1 MLDYRILT
9 FLKLCETMNYRITA
23 EELNMTQ
30 PAVTQ
35 HIHYLEEEYKCKLF
49 IYNRKKLEKTNQAIL
64 LEEYASSAYY
74 NEIYLKRKIKS
85 ENKIKINIGATK
97 TIGEFVIGEKIKKL
111 VKNEKYDISL
121 TIDNT
126 EKLIKLMELNKLDF
140 ILVEGI
146 FNKDKYG
153 YRLYKKDDFIGICSK
168 NHKFNEKS
176 IKFEELFEED
186 IIIREEGSG
195 TRGIFEQFLSENSF
209 SLEFFKKKIT
219 INNFNLIKELVSAN
233 CGISFVYNSVV
244 NKNDDIGKFY
254 FKNKIEREFNY
265 LYTTN
270 LNLIQINYLNSSDY
284 TQILDCVNT
293 LYALLDQYRNN
304 LDIYPRYVTDRF
316 ILCTEN
322 IYSVADSIYNMGEQS
337 LKYYQEGN
345 SEGVLIARVKASAK
359 ALIKFSNQLSG
370 SVCRDLQIFLENLM
384 YTDEEEY
391 NDSYESL
398 YNMNSEVVK
407 TKYCTVRDI
416 VASLCEI
423 SQLSLPLMFNDEVLI
438 RVGINYLENVKILYP
453 EISKYIM
460 IMGKTH
466 DGSIIE
472 KYMPVNETEVKVDY
486 LENELQ
492 VFTLEYD
499 GQVCKMIL
507 PPANDVARHVG
518 IAELYKDRGMDY
530 GNFKQV

>member
-35 HIHYLEEEYKCKLF
+35 HIHYLEEEYECKLF

-64 LEEYASSAYY
+64 LEEYARSAYY

-153 YRLYKKDDFIGICSK
+153 YRLYKKDEFIGICSK
-168 NHKFNEKS
+168 NHKFNGKS

-219 INNFNLIKELVSAN
+219 INNFNLIKELVSTN

-244 NKNDDIGKFY
+244 NKNDEIGKFY

-265 LYTTN
+265 LY
-270 LNLIQINYLNSSDY
+270 LK
-284 TQILDCVNT
+284 NT
-293 LYALLDQYRNN
+293 
-304 LDIYPRYVTDRF
+304 
-316 ILCTEN
+316 
-322 IYSVADSIYNMGEQS
+322 
-337 LKYYQEGN
+337 
-345 SEGVLIARVKASAK
+345 SAK
-359 ALIKFSNQLSG
+359 ELIDFFDKL
-370 SVCRDLQIFLENLM
+370 
-384 YTDEEEY
+384 
-391 NDSYESL
+391 
-398 YNMNSEVVK
+398 
-407 TKYCTVRDI
+407 
-416 VASLCEI
+416 
-423 SQLSLPLMFNDEVLI
+423 
-438 RVGINYLENVKILYP
+438 
-453 EISKYIM
+453 
-460 IMGKTH
+460 
-466 DGSIIE
+466 
-472 KYMPVNETEVKVDY
+472 
-486 LENELQ
+486 
-492 VFTLEYD
+492 
-499 GQVCKMIL
+499 
-507 PPANDVARHVG
+507 
-518 IAELYKDRGMDY
+518 
-530 GNFKQV
+530 

>member
-64 LEEYASSAYY
+64 LEEYTRSAYY

-153 YRLYKKDDFIGICSK
+153 YRLYKKDEFIGICSK
-168 NHKFNEKS
+168 NHKFNGKS

-265 LYTTN
+265 LY
-270 LNLIQINYLNSSDY
+270 LK
-284 TQILDCVNT
+284 NT
-293 LYALLDQYRNN
+293 A
-304 LDIYPRYVTDRF
+304 
-316 ILCTEN
+316 
-322 IYSVADSIYNMGEQS
+322 
-337 LKYYQEGN
+337 
-345 SEGVLIARVKASAK
+345 AK
-359 ALIKFSNQLSG
+359 EL
-370 SVCRDLQIFLENLM
+370 
-384 YTDEEEY
+384 
-391 NDSYESL
+391 
-398 YNMNSEVVK
+398 
-407 TKYCTVRDI
+407 
-416 VASLCEI
+416 
-423 SQLSLPLMFNDEVLI
+423 
-438 RVGINYLENVKILYP
+438 
-453 EISKYIM
+453 
-460 IMGKTH
+460 
-466 DGSIIE
+466 
-472 KYMPVNETEVKVDY
+472 VDFFDK
-486 LENELQ
+486 L
-492 VFTLEYD
+492 
-499 GQVCKMIL
+499 
-507 PPANDVARHVG
+507 
-518 IAELYKDRGMDY
+518 
-530 GNFKQV
+530 

>member
-35 HIHYLEEEYKCKLF
+35 HIHYLEEEYECKLF

-64 LEEYASSAYY
+64 LEEYARPAYY

-153 YRLYKKDDFIGICSK
+153 YRLYKKDEFIGICSK
-168 NHKFNEKS
+168 NHKFNGKS

-244 NKNDDIGKFY
+244 NKNDSIGKFY

-265 LYTTN
+265 LY
-270 LNLIQINYLNSSDY
+270 LK
-284 TQILDCVNT
+284 NT
-293 LYALLDQYRNN
+293 
-304 LDIYPRYVTDRF
+304 
-316 ILCTEN
+316 
-322 IYSVADSIYNMGEQS
+322 
-337 LKYYQEGN
+337 
-345 SEGVLIARVKASAK
+345 SAK
-359 ALIKFSNQLSG
+359 EL
-370 SVCRDLQIFLENLM
+370 
-384 YTDEEEY
+384 
-391 NDSYESL
+391 
-398 YNMNSEVVK
+398 
-407 TKYCTVRDI
+407 
-416 VASLCEI
+416 
-423 SQLSLPLMFNDEVLI
+423 
-438 RVGINYLENVKILYP
+438 
-453 EISKYIM
+453 
-460 IMGKTH
+460 
-466 DGSIIE
+466 
-472 KYMPVNETEVKVDY
+472 VDFFDK
-486 LENELQ
+486 L
-492 VFTLEYD
+492 
-499 GQVCKMIL
+499 
-507 PPANDVARHVG
+507 
-518 IAELYKDRGMDY
+518 
-530 GNFKQV
+530 

>member
-64 LEEYASSAYY
+64 LEEYARSAYY

-140 ILVEGI
+140 ILIEGI

-153 YRLYKKDDFIGICSK
+153 YRLYKKDEFIGICSK
-168 NHKFNEKS
+168 NHKFNGKS
-176 IKFEELFEED
+176 IKFEELFKED

-265 LYTTN
+265 LY
-270 LNLIQINYLNSSDY
+270 LK
-284 TQILDCVNT
+284 NT
-293 LYALLDQYRNN
+293 A
-304 LDIYPRYVTDRF
+304 
-316 ILCTEN
+316 
-322 IYSVADSIYNMGEQS
+322 
-337 LKYYQEGN
+337 
-345 SEGVLIARVKASAK
+345 AK
-359 ALIKFSNQLSG
+359 EL
-370 SVCRDLQIFLENLM
+370 
-384 YTDEEEY
+384 
-391 NDSYESL
+391 
-398 YNMNSEVVK
+398 
-407 TKYCTVRDI
+407 
-416 VASLCEI
+416 
-423 SQLSLPLMFNDEVLI
+423 
-438 RVGINYLENVKILYP
+438 
-453 EISKYIM
+453 
-460 IMGKTH
+460 
-466 DGSIIE
+466 
-472 KYMPVNETEVKVDY
+472 VDFFDK
-486 LENELQ
+486 L
-492 VFTLEYD
+492 
-499 GQVCKMIL
+499 
-507 PPANDVARHVG
+507 
-518 IAELYKDRGMDY
+518 
-530 GNFKQV
+530 

>member
-35 HIHYLEEEYKCKLF
+35 HIHYLEEEYECKLF

-64 LEEYASSAYY
+64 LEEYARSAYY
-74 NEIYLKRKIKS
+74 NEIYLKRKIES

-126 EKLIKLMELNKLDF
+126 ENLIKLMELNKLDF

-153 YRLYKKDDFIGICSK
+153 YKLYKKDDFIGICSK
-168 NHKFNEKS
+168 NHKFNGKS
-176 IKFEELFEED
+176 IKFEELFKED

-219 INNFNLIKELVSAN
+219 INNFNLIKELVSTN

-265 LYTTN
+265 LY
-270 LNLIQINYLNSSDY
+270 LK
-284 TQILDCVNT
+284 NT
-293 LYALLDQYRNN
+293 
-304 LDIYPRYVTDRF
+304 
-316 ILCTEN
+316 
-322 IYSVADSIYNMGEQS
+322 
-337 LKYYQEGN
+337 
-345 SEGVLIARVKASAK
+345 SAK
-359 ALIKFSNQLSG
+359 EL
-370 SVCRDLQIFLENLM
+370 
-384 YTDEEEY
+384 
-391 NDSYESL
+391 
-398 YNMNSEVVK
+398 
-407 TKYCTVRDI
+407 
-416 VASLCEI
+416 
-423 SQLSLPLMFNDEVLI
+423 
-438 RVGINYLENVKILYP
+438 
-453 EISKYIM
+453 
-460 IMGKTH
+460 
-466 DGSIIE
+466 
-472 KYMPVNETEVKVDY
+472 VDFFDK
-486 LENELQ
+486 L
-492 VFTLEYD
+492 
-499 GQVCKMIL
+499 
-507 PPANDVARHVG
+507 
-518 IAELYKDRGMDY
+518 
-530 GNFKQV
+530 

>member
-64 LEEYASSAYY
+64 LEEYARSAYY

-153 YRLYKKDDFIGICSK
+153 YRLYKKDEFIGICSK
-168 NHKFNEKS
+168 NHKFNGKS
-176 IKFEELFEED
+176 IKFEELFKED

-265 LYTTN
+265 LYLKNTT
-270 LNLIQINYLNSSDY
+270 
-284 TQILDCVNT
+284 
-293 LYALLDQYRNN
+293 
-304 LDIYPRYVTDRF
+304 
-316 ILCTEN
+316 
-322 IYSVADSIYNMGEQS
+322 
-337 LKYYQEGN
+337 
-345 SEGVLIARVKASAK
+345 AK
-359 ALIKFSNQLSG
+359 EL
-370 SVCRDLQIFLENLM
+370 
-384 YTDEEEY
+384 
-391 NDSYESL
+391 
-398 YNMNSEVVK
+398 
-407 TKYCTVRDI
+407 
-416 VASLCEI
+416 
-423 SQLSLPLMFNDEVLI
+423 
-438 RVGINYLENVKILYP
+438 
-453 EISKYIM
+453 
-460 IMGKTH
+460 
-466 DGSIIE
+466 
-472 KYMPVNETEVKVDY
+472 VDFFDK
-486 LENELQ
+486 L
-492 VFTLEYD
+492 
-499 GQVCKMIL
+499 
-507 PPANDVARHVG
+507 
-518 IAELYKDRGMDY
+518 
-530 GNFKQV
+530 

>member
-35 HIHYLEEEYKCKLF
+35 HIHYLEEEYECKLF

-64 LEEYASSAYY
+64 LEEYARSAYY

-153 YRLYKKDDFIGICSK
+153 YRLYKKDEFIGICSK
-168 NHKFNEKS
+168 NHKFNGKS

-244 NKNDDIGKFY
+244 NKNDSIGKFY

-265 LYTTN
+265 LY
-270 LNLIQINYLNSSDY
+270 LK
-284 TQILDCVNT
+284 NT
-293 LYALLDQYRNN
+293 A
-304 LDIYPRYVTDRF
+304 
-316 ILCTEN
+316 
-322 IYSVADSIYNMGEQS
+322 
-337 LKYYQEGN
+337 
-345 SEGVLIARVKASAK
+345 AK
-359 ALIKFSNQLSG
+359 EL
-370 SVCRDLQIFLENLM
+370 
-384 YTDEEEY
+384 
-391 NDSYESL
+391 
-398 YNMNSEVVK
+398 
-407 TKYCTVRDI
+407 
-416 VASLCEI
+416 
-423 SQLSLPLMFNDEVLI
+423 
-438 RVGINYLENVKILYP
+438 
-453 EISKYIM
+453 
-460 IMGKTH
+460 
-466 DGSIIE
+466 
-472 KYMPVNETEVKVDY
+472 VDFFDK
-486 LENELQ
+486 L
-492 VFTLEYD
+492 
-499 GQVCKMIL
+499 
-507 PPANDVARHVG
+507 
-518 IAELYKDRGMDY
+518 
-530 GNFKQV
+530 

>member
-35 HIHYLEEEYKCKLF
+35 HIHYLEEEYECKLF

-64 LEEYASSAYY
+64 LEEYARSAYY

-126 EKLIKLMELNKLDF
+126 ENLIKLMELNKLDF

-153 YRLYKKDDFIGICSK
+153 YRLYKKDEFIGICSK
-168 NHKFNEKS
+168 NHKFNGKS
-176 IKFEELFEED
+176 IKFEELFKED

-265 LYTTN
+265 LY
-270 LNLIQINYLNSSDY
+270 LK
-284 TQILDCVNT
+284 NT
-293 LYALLDQYRNN
+293 A
-304 LDIYPRYVTDRF
+304 
-316 ILCTEN
+316 
-322 IYSVADSIYNMGEQS
+322 
-337 LKYYQEGN
+337 
-345 SEGVLIARVKASAK
+345 AK
-359 ALIKFSNQLSG
+359 EL
-370 SVCRDLQIFLENLM
+370 
-384 YTDEEEY
+384 
-391 NDSYESL
+391 
-398 YNMNSEVVK
+398 
-407 TKYCTVRDI
+407 
-416 VASLCEI
+416 
-423 SQLSLPLMFNDEVLI
+423 
-438 RVGINYLENVKILYP
+438 
-453 EISKYIM
+453 
-460 IMGKTH
+460 
-466 DGSIIE
+466 
-472 KYMPVNETEVKVDY
+472 VDFFDK
-486 LENELQ
+486 L
-492 VFTLEYD
+492 
-499 GQVCKMIL
+499 
-507 PPANDVARHVG
+507 
-518 IAELYKDRGMDY
+518 
-530 GNFKQV
+530 

>member
-64 LEEYASSAYY
+64 LEEYARSAYY

-126 EKLIKLMELNKLDF
+126 ENLIKLMELNKLDF

-153 YRLYKKDDFIGICSK
+153 YRLYKKDEFIGICSK
-168 NHKFNEKS
+168 NHKFNGKS

-195 TRGIFEQFLSENSF
+195 TRRIFEQFLSENSF

-244 NKNDDIGKFY
+244 NKNDYIGKFY

-265 LYTTN
+265 LY
-270 LNLIQINYLNSSDY
+270 LK
-284 TQILDCVNT
+284 NT
-293 LYALLDQYRNN
+293 A
-304 LDIYPRYVTDRF
+304 
-316 ILCTEN
+316 
-322 IYSVADSIYNMGEQS
+322 
-337 LKYYQEGN
+337 
-345 SEGVLIARVKASAK
+345 AK
-359 ALIKFSNQLSG
+359 EL
-370 SVCRDLQIFLENLM
+370 
-384 YTDEEEY
+384 
-391 NDSYESL
+391 
-398 YNMNSEVVK
+398 
-407 TKYCTVRDI
+407 
-416 VASLCEI
+416 
-423 SQLSLPLMFNDEVLI
+423 
-438 RVGINYLENVKILYP
+438 
-453 EISKYIM
+453 
-460 IMGKTH
+460 
-466 DGSIIE
+466 
-472 KYMPVNETEVKVDY
+472 VDFFDK
-486 LENELQ
+486 L
-492 VFTLEYD
+492 
-499 GQVCKMIL
+499 
-507 PPANDVARHVG
+507 
-518 IAELYKDRGMDY
+518 
-530 GNFKQV
+530 

>member
-35 HIHYLEEEYKCKLF
+35 HIHYLEEEYECKLF

-64 LEEYASSAYY
+64 LEEYARSAYY

-126 EKLIKLMELNKLDF
+126 ENLIKLMELNKLDF

-153 YRLYKKDDFIGICSK
+153 YRLYKKDEFIGICSK
-168 NHKFNEKS
+168 NHKFNGKS
-176 IKFEELFEED
+176 IKFEELFKED

-219 INNFNLIKELVSAN
+219 INNFNLIKELVSTN

-265 LYTTN
+265 LH
-270 LNLIQINYLNSSDY
+270 LK
-284 TQILDCVNT
+284 NT
-293 LYALLDQYRNN
+293 
-304 LDIYPRYVTDRF
+304 
-316 ILCTEN
+316 
-322 IYSVADSIYNMGEQS
+322 
-337 LKYYQEGN
+337 
-345 SEGVLIARVKASAK
+345 SAK
-359 ALIKFSNQLSG
+359 EL
-370 SVCRDLQIFLENLM
+370 
-384 YTDEEEY
+384 
-391 NDSYESL
+391 
-398 YNMNSEVVK
+398 
-407 TKYCTVRDI
+407 
-416 VASLCEI
+416 
-423 SQLSLPLMFNDEVLI
+423 
-438 RVGINYLENVKILYP
+438 
-453 EISKYIM
+453 
-460 IMGKTH
+460 
-466 DGSIIE
+466 
-472 KYMPVNETEVKVDY
+472 VDFFDK
-486 LENELQ
+486 L
-492 VFTLEYD
+492 
-499 GQVCKMIL
+499 
-507 PPANDVARHVG
+507 
-518 IAELYKDRGMDY
+518 
-530 GNFKQV
+530 

>member
-64 LEEYASSAYY
+64 LEEYARSAYY

-126 EKLIKLMELNKLDF
+126 ESLIKLMELNKLDF

-153 YRLYKKDDFIGICSK
+153 YKLYKKDEFIGICNKS
-168 NHKFNEKS
+168 HKFNGKS
-176 IKFEELFEED
+176 IKFEELFDED

-209 SLEFFKKKIT
+209 SLEFFKKKII
-219 INNFNLIKELVSAN
+219 INNFNLIKELVSSD
-233 CGISFVYNSVV
+233 CGVSFVYNSVI

-265 LYTTN
+265 LY
-270 LNLIQINYLNSSDY
+270 LK
-284 TQILDCVNT
+284 NT
-293 LYALLDQYRNN
+293 A
-304 LDIYPRYVTDRF
+304 
-316 ILCTEN
+316 
-322 IYSVADSIYNMGEQS
+322 
-337 LKYYQEGN
+337 
-345 SEGVLIARVKASAK
+345 AK
-359 ALIKFSNQLSG
+359 EL
-370 SVCRDLQIFLENLM
+370 
-384 YTDEEEY
+384 
-391 NDSYESL
+391 
-398 YNMNSEVVK
+398 
-407 TKYCTVRDI
+407 
-416 VASLCEI
+416 
-423 SQLSLPLMFNDEVLI
+423 
-438 RVGINYLENVKILYP
+438 
-453 EISKYIM
+453 
-460 IMGKTH
+460 
-466 DGSIIE
+466 
-472 KYMPVNETEVKVDY
+472 VDFFDK
-486 LENELQ
+486 L
-492 VFTLEYD
+492 
-499 GQVCKMIL
+499 
-507 PPANDVARHVG
+507 
-518 IAELYKDRGMDY
+518 
-530 GNFKQV
+530 

>member
-64 LEEYASSAYY
+64 LEEYARSAYY

-153 YRLYKKDDFIGICSK
+153 YRLYKKDEFIGICSK
-168 NHKFNEKS
+168 NHKFNGKS

-265 LYTTN
+265 LY
-270 LNLIQINYLNSSDY
+270 LK
-284 TQILDCVNT
+284 NT
-293 LYALLDQYRNN
+293 
-304 LDIYPRYVTDRF
+304 
-316 ILCTEN
+316 
-322 IYSVADSIYNMGEQS
+322 
-337 LKYYQEGN
+337 
-345 SEGVLIARVKASAK
+345 SAK
-359 ALIKFSNQLSG
+359 EL
-370 SVCRDLQIFLENLM
+370 
-384 YTDEEEY
+384 
-391 NDSYESL
+391 
-398 YNMNSEVVK
+398 
-407 TKYCTVRDI
+407 
-416 VASLCEI
+416 
-423 SQLSLPLMFNDEVLI
+423 
-438 RVGINYLENVKILYP
+438 
-453 EISKYIM
+453 
-460 IMGKTH
+460 
-466 DGSIIE
+466 
-472 KYMPVNETEVKVDY
+472 VDFFDK
-486 LENELQ
+486 L
-492 VFTLEYD
+492 
-499 GQVCKMIL
+499 
-507 PPANDVARHVG
+507 
-518 IAELYKDRGMDY
+518 
-530 GNFKQV
+530 

>member
-35 HIHYLEEEYKCKLF
+35 HIHYLEEEYNCKLF

-64 LEEYASSAYY
+64 LEEYARSAYY

-153 YRLYKKDDFIGICSK
+153 YRLYKKDEFIGICSK
-168 NHKFNEKS
+168 NHKFNGKS
-176 IKFEELFEED
+176 IKFEELFKED

-219 INNFNLIKELVSAN
+219 INNFNLIKELVSTN

-265 LYTTN
+265 LY
-270 LNLIQINYLNSSDY
+270 LK
-284 TQILDCVNT
+284 NT
-293 LYALLDQYRNN
+293 
-304 LDIYPRYVTDRF
+304 
-316 ILCTEN
+316 
-322 IYSVADSIYNMGEQS
+322 
-337 LKYYQEGN
+337 
-345 SEGVLIARVKASAK
+345 SAK
-359 ALIKFSNQLSG
+359 EL
-370 SVCRDLQIFLENLM
+370 
-384 YTDEEEY
+384 
-391 NDSYESL
+391 
-398 YNMNSEVVK
+398 
-407 TKYCTVRDI
+407 
-416 VASLCEI
+416 
-423 SQLSLPLMFNDEVLI
+423 
-438 RVGINYLENVKILYP
+438 
-453 EISKYIM
+453 
-460 IMGKTH
+460 
-466 DGSIIE
+466 
-472 KYMPVNETEVKVDY
+472 VDFFDK
-486 LENELQ
+486 L
-492 VFTLEYD
+492 
-499 GQVCKMIL
+499 
-507 PPANDVARHVG
+507 
-518 IAELYKDRGMDY
+518 
-530 GNFKQV
+530 

>member
-35 HIHYLEEEYKCKLF
+35 HIHYLEEEYECKLF

-64 LEEYASSAYY
+64 LEEYARSAYY

-153 YRLYKKDDFIGICSK
+153 YRLYKKDEFIGICSK
-168 NHKFNEKS
+168 NHKFNGKS
-176 IKFEELFEED
+176 IKFEELFKED

-219 INNFNLIKELVSAN
+219 INNFNLIKELVSTN

-265 LYTTN
+265 LY
-270 LNLIQINYLNSSDY
+270 LK
-284 TQILDCVNT
+284 NT
-293 LYALLDQYRNN
+293 A
-304 LDIYPRYVTDRF
+304 
-316 ILCTEN
+316 
-322 IYSVADSIYNMGEQS
+322 
-337 LKYYQEGN
+337 
-345 SEGVLIARVKASAK
+345 AK
-359 ALIKFSNQLSG
+359 EL
-370 SVCRDLQIFLENLM
+370 
-384 YTDEEEY
+384 
-391 NDSYESL
+391 
-398 YNMNSEVVK
+398 
-407 TKYCTVRDI
+407 
-416 VASLCEI
+416 
-423 SQLSLPLMFNDEVLI
+423 
-438 RVGINYLENVKILYP
+438 
-453 EISKYIM
+453 
-460 IMGKTH
+460 
-466 DGSIIE
+466 
-472 KYMPVNETEVKVDY
+472 VDFFDK
-486 LENELQ
+486 L
-492 VFTLEYD
+492 
-499 GQVCKMIL
+499 
-507 PPANDVARHVG
+507 
-518 IAELYKDRGMDY
+518 
-530 GNFKQV
+530 

>member
-35 HIHYLEEEYKCKLF
+35 HIHYLEEEYECKLF

-64 LEEYASSAYY
+64 LEEYARSAYY

-126 EKLIKLMELNKLDF
+126 ENLIKLMELNKLDF

-153 YRLYKKDDFIGICSK
+153 YRLYKKDEFIGICSK
-168 NHKFNEKS
+168 NHKFNGKS
-176 IKFEELFEED
+176 IKFEELFKED

-265 LYTTN
+265 LY
-270 LNLIQINYLNSSDY
+270 LK
-284 TQILDCVNT
+284 NT
-293 LYALLDQYRNN
+293 
-304 LDIYPRYVTDRF
+304 
-316 ILCTEN
+316 
-322 IYSVADSIYNMGEQS
+322 
-337 LKYYQEGN
+337 
-345 SEGVLIARVKASAK
+345 SAK
-359 ALIKFSNQLSG
+359 EL
-370 SVCRDLQIFLENLM
+370 
-384 YTDEEEY
+384 
-391 NDSYESL
+391 
-398 YNMNSEVVK
+398 
-407 TKYCTVRDI
+407 
-416 VASLCEI
+416 
-423 SQLSLPLMFNDEVLI
+423 
-438 RVGINYLENVKILYP
+438 
-453 EISKYIM
+453 
-460 IMGKTH
+460 
-466 DGSIIE
+466 
-472 KYMPVNETEVKVDY
+472 VDFFDK
-486 LENELQ
+486 L
-492 VFTLEYD
+492 
-499 GQVCKMIL
+499 
-507 PPANDVARHVG
+507 
-518 IAELYKDRGMDY
+518 
-530 GNFKQV
+530 

>member
-35 HIHYLEEEYKCKLF
+35 HIHYLEEEYECKLF

-64 LEEYASSAYY
+64 LEEYARSAYY

-153 YRLYKKDDFIGICSK
+153 YRLYKKDEFIGICSK
-168 NHKFNEKS
+168 NHKFNGKS

-195 TRGIFEQFLSENSF
+195 TRGTFEQFLSENSF

-265 LYTTN
+265 LY
-270 LNLIQINYLNSSDY
+270 LK
-284 TQILDCVNT
+284 NT
-293 LYALLDQYRNN
+293 
-304 LDIYPRYVTDRF
+304 
-316 ILCTEN
+316 
-322 IYSVADSIYNMGEQS
+322 
-337 LKYYQEGN
+337 
-345 SEGVLIARVKASAK
+345 SAK
-359 ALIKFSNQLSG
+359 
-370 SVCRDLQIFLENLM
+370 
-384 YTDEEEY
+384 
-391 NDSYESL
+391 
-398 YNMNSEVVK
+398 
-407 TKYCTVRDI
+407 
-416 VASLCEI
+416 
-423 SQLSLPLMFNDEVLI
+423 
-438 RVGINYLENVKILYP
+438 
-453 EISKYIM
+453 
-460 IMGKTH
+460 
-466 DGSIIE
+466 
-472 KYMPVNETEVKVDY
+472 
-486 LENELQ
+486 ELAD
-492 VFTLEYD
+492 FFDKL
-499 GQVCKMIL
+499 
-507 PPANDVARHVG
+507 
-518 IAELYKDRGMDY
+518 
-530 GNFKQV
+530 

>member
-64 LEEYASSAYY
+64 LEEYARSAYY

-85 ENKIKINIGATK
+85 EDKIKINIGATK

-126 EKLIKLMELNKLDF
+126 ENLIKLMELNKLDF

-153 YRLYKKDDFIGICSK
+153 YKLYKKDEFIGICSK
-168 NHKFNEKS
+168 NHKFNGKS

-195 TRGIFEQFLSENSF
+195 TRRIFEQFLSENSF

-265 LYTTN
+265 LY
-270 LNLIQINYLNSSDY
+270 LK
-284 TQILDCVNT
+284 NT
-293 LYALLDQYRNN
+293 A
-304 LDIYPRYVTDRF
+304 
-316 ILCTEN
+316 
-322 IYSVADSIYNMGEQS
+322 
-337 LKYYQEGN
+337 
-345 SEGVLIARVKASAK
+345 AK
-359 ALIKFSNQLSG
+359 EL
-370 SVCRDLQIFLENLM
+370 
-384 YTDEEEY
+384 
-391 NDSYESL
+391 
-398 YNMNSEVVK
+398 
-407 TKYCTVRDI
+407 
-416 VASLCEI
+416 
-423 SQLSLPLMFNDEVLI
+423 
-438 RVGINYLENVKILYP
+438 
-453 EISKYIM
+453 
-460 IMGKTH
+460 
-466 DGSIIE
+466 
-472 KYMPVNETEVKVDY
+472 VDFFDK
-486 LENELQ
+486 L
-492 VFTLEYD
+492 
-499 GQVCKMIL
+499 
-507 PPANDVARHVG
+507 
-518 IAELYKDRGMDY
+518 
-530 GNFKQV
+530 

>member
-64 LEEYASSAYY
+64 LEEYARSAYY

-85 ENKIKINIGATK
+85 EDKIKINIGATK

-111 VKNEKYDISL
+111 VKNKKYDISL

-126 EKLIKLMELNKLDF
+126 ENLIKLMELNKLDF

-153 YRLYKKDDFIGICSK
+153 YRLYKKDEFIGICSK
-168 NHKFNEKS
+168 NHKFNGKS
-176 IKFEELFEED
+176 IKFEELFKED

-219 INNFNLIKELVSAN
+219 INNFNLIKELVSAS

-244 NKNDDIGKFY
+244 NKNDEIGKFY

-265 LYTTN
+265 LY
-270 LNLIQINYLNSSDY
+270 LK
-284 TQILDCVNT
+284 NT
-293 LYALLDQYRNN
+293 
-304 LDIYPRYVTDRF
+304 
-316 ILCTEN
+316 
-322 IYSVADSIYNMGEQS
+322 
-337 LKYYQEGN
+337 
-345 SEGVLIARVKASAK
+345 SAK
-359 ALIKFSNQLSG
+359 ELIDFFDKL
-370 SVCRDLQIFLENLM
+370 
-384 YTDEEEY
+384 
-391 NDSYESL
+391 
-398 YNMNSEVVK
+398 
-407 TKYCTVRDI
+407 
-416 VASLCEI
+416 
-423 SQLSLPLMFNDEVLI
+423 
-438 RVGINYLENVKILYP
+438 
-453 EISKYIM
+453 
-460 IMGKTH
+460 
-466 DGSIIE
+466 
-472 KYMPVNETEVKVDY
+472 
-486 LENELQ
+486 
-492 VFTLEYD
+492 
-499 GQVCKMIL
+499 
-507 PPANDVARHVG
+507 
-518 IAELYKDRGMDY
+518 
-530 GNFKQV
+530 

>member
-64 LEEYASSAYY
+64 LEEYARSAYY

-126 EKLIKLMELNKLDF
+126 ENLIKLMELNKLDF

-153 YRLYKKDDFIGICSK
+153 YRLYKKDEFIGICSK
-168 NHKFNEKS
+168 SHKFNGKS

-265 LYTTN
+265 LY
-270 LNLIQINYLNSSDY
+270 LK
-284 TQILDCVNT
+284 NT
-293 LYALLDQYRNN
+293 
-304 LDIYPRYVTDRF
+304 
-316 ILCTEN
+316 
-322 IYSVADSIYNMGEQS
+322 
-337 LKYYQEGN
+337 
-345 SEGVLIARVKASAK
+345 SAK
-359 ALIKFSNQLSG
+359 ELIDFFDKL
-370 SVCRDLQIFLENLM
+370 
-384 YTDEEEY
+384 
-391 NDSYESL
+391 
-398 YNMNSEVVK
+398 
-407 TKYCTVRDI
+407 
-416 VASLCEI
+416 
-423 SQLSLPLMFNDEVLI
+423 
-438 RVGINYLENVKILYP
+438 
-453 EISKYIM
+453 
-460 IMGKTH
+460 
-466 DGSIIE
+466 
-472 KYMPVNETEVKVDY
+472 
-486 LENELQ
+486 
-492 VFTLEYD
+492 
-499 GQVCKMIL
+499 
-507 PPANDVARHVG
+507 
-518 IAELYKDRGMDY
+518 
-530 GNFKQV
+530 

>member
-64 LEEYASSAYY
+64 LEEYARSAYY

-153 YRLYKKDDFIGICSK
+153 YRLYKKDEFIGICSK
-168 NHKFNEKS
+168 NHKFNGKS

-195 TRGIFEQFLSENSF
+195 TRRIFEQFLSENSF

-265 LYTTN
+265 LY
-270 LNLIQINYLNSSDY
+270 LK
-284 TQILDCVNT
+284 NT
-293 LYALLDQYRNN
+293 A
-304 LDIYPRYVTDRF
+304 
-316 ILCTEN
+316 
-322 IYSVADSIYNMGEQS
+322 
-337 LKYYQEGN
+337 
-345 SEGVLIARVKASAK
+345 AK
-359 ALIKFSNQLSG
+359 EL
-370 SVCRDLQIFLENLM
+370 
-384 YTDEEEY
+384 
-391 NDSYESL
+391 
-398 YNMNSEVVK
+398 
-407 TKYCTVRDI
+407 
-416 VASLCEI
+416 
-423 SQLSLPLMFNDEVLI
+423 
-438 RVGINYLENVKILYP
+438 
-453 EISKYIM
+453 
-460 IMGKTH
+460 
-466 DGSIIE
+466 
-472 KYMPVNETEVKVDY
+472 VDFFDK
-486 LENELQ
+486 L
-492 VFTLEYD
+492 
-499 GQVCKMIL
+499 
-507 PPANDVARHVG
+507 
-518 IAELYKDRGMDY
+518 
-530 GNFKQV
+530 

>member
-35 HIHYLEEEYKCKLF
+35 HIHYLEEEYECKLF

-64 LEEYASSAYY
+64 LEEYARSAYY

-153 YRLYKKDDFIGICSK
+153 YRLYKKDEFIGICSK
-168 NHKFNEKS
+168 NHKFNGKS

-265 LYTTN
+265 LY
-270 LNLIQINYLNSSDY
+270 LK
-284 TQILDCVNT
+284 NT
-293 LYALLDQYRNN
+293 
-304 LDIYPRYVTDRF
+304 
-316 ILCTEN
+316 
-322 IYSVADSIYNMGEQS
+322 
-337 LKYYQEGN
+337 
-345 SEGVLIARVKASAK
+345 SAK
-359 ALIKFSNQLSG
+359 
-370 SVCRDLQIFLENLM
+370 
-384 YTDEEEY
+384 
-391 NDSYESL
+391 
-398 YNMNSEVVK
+398 
-407 TKYCTVRDI
+407 
-416 VASLCEI
+416 
-423 SQLSLPLMFNDEVLI
+423 
-438 RVGINYLENVKILYP
+438 
-453 EISKYIM
+453 
-460 IMGKTH
+460 
-466 DGSIIE
+466 
-472 KYMPVNETEVKVDY
+472 
-486 LENELQ
+486 ELAD
-492 VFTLEYD
+492 FFDKL
-499 GQVCKMIL
+499 
-507 PPANDVARHVG
+507 
-518 IAELYKDRGMDY
+518 
-530 GNFKQV
+530 

>member
-35 HIHYLEEEYKCKLF
+35 HIHYLEEEYECKLF

-64 LEEYASSAYY
+64 LEEYARSAYY

-126 EKLIKLMELNKLDF
+126 ENLIKLMELNKLDF

-153 YRLYKKDDFIGICSK
+153 YRLYKKDEFIGICSK
-168 NHKFNEKS
+168 NHKFNGKS

-195 TRGIFEQFLSENSF
+195 TRRIFEQFLSENSF

-265 LYTTN
+265 LY
-270 LNLIQINYLNSSDY
+270 LK
-284 TQILDCVNT
+284 NT
-293 LYALLDQYRNN
+293 
-304 LDIYPRYVTDRF
+304 
-316 ILCTEN
+316 
-322 IYSVADSIYNMGEQS
+322 
-337 LKYYQEGN
+337 
-345 SEGVLIARVKASAK
+345 SAK
-359 ALIKFSNQLSG
+359 EL
-370 SVCRDLQIFLENLM
+370 
-384 YTDEEEY
+384 
-391 NDSYESL
+391 
-398 YNMNSEVVK
+398 
-407 TKYCTVRDI
+407 
-416 VASLCEI
+416 
-423 SQLSLPLMFNDEVLI
+423 
-438 RVGINYLENVKILYP
+438 
-453 EISKYIM
+453 
-460 IMGKTH
+460 
-466 DGSIIE
+466 
-472 KYMPVNETEVKVDY
+472 VDFFDK
-486 LENELQ
+486 L
-492 VFTLEYD
+492 
-499 GQVCKMIL
+499 
-507 PPANDVARHVG
+507 
-518 IAELYKDRGMDY
+518 
-530 GNFKQV
+530 

>member
-35 HIHYLEEEYKCKLF
+35 HIHYLEEEYECKLF

-64 LEEYASSAYY
+64 LEEYARSAYY

-126 EKLIKLMELNKLDF
+126 ENLIKLMELNKLDF

-153 YRLYKKDDFIGICSK
+153 YRLYKKDEFIGICSK
-168 NHKFNEKS
+168 NHKFNGKS
-176 IKFEELFEED
+176 IKFEELFKED

-195 TRGIFEQFLSENSF
+195 TRRIFEQFLSENSF

-265 LYTTN
+265 LY
-270 LNLIQINYLNSSDY
+270 LK
-284 TQILDCVNT
+284 NT
-293 LYALLDQYRNN
+293 A
-304 LDIYPRYVTDRF
+304 
-316 ILCTEN
+316 
-322 IYSVADSIYNMGEQS
+322 
-337 LKYYQEGN
+337 
-345 SEGVLIARVKASAK
+345 AK
-359 ALIKFSNQLSG
+359 EL
-370 SVCRDLQIFLENLM
+370 
-384 YTDEEEY
+384 
-391 NDSYESL
+391 
-398 YNMNSEVVK
+398 
-407 TKYCTVRDI
+407 
-416 VASLCEI
+416 
-423 SQLSLPLMFNDEVLI
+423 
-438 RVGINYLENVKILYP
+438 
-453 EISKYIM
+453 
-460 IMGKTH
+460 
-466 DGSIIE
+466 
-472 KYMPVNETEVKVDY
+472 VDFFDK
-486 LENELQ
+486 L
-492 VFTLEYD
+492 
-499 GQVCKMIL
+499 
-507 PPANDVARHVG
+507 
-518 IAELYKDRGMDY
+518 
-530 GNFKQV
+530 

>member
-35 HIHYLEEEYKCKLF
+35 HIHYLEEEYECKLF

-64 LEEYASSAYY
+64 LEEYARSAYY

-153 YRLYKKDDFIGICSK
+153 YRLYKKDEFIGICSK
-168 NHKFNEKS
+168 SHKFNGKS
-176 IKFEELFEED
+176 IKFEELFKED

-265 LYTTN
+265 LY
-270 LNLIQINYLNSSDY
+270 LK
-284 TQILDCVNT
+284 NT
-293 LYALLDQYRNN
+293 A
-304 LDIYPRYVTDRF
+304 
-316 ILCTEN
+316 
-322 IYSVADSIYNMGEQS
+322 
-337 LKYYQEGN
+337 
-345 SEGVLIARVKASAK
+345 AK
-359 ALIKFSNQLSG
+359 EL
-370 SVCRDLQIFLENLM
+370 
-384 YTDEEEY
+384 
-391 NDSYESL
+391 
-398 YNMNSEVVK
+398 
-407 TKYCTVRDI
+407 
-416 VASLCEI
+416 
-423 SQLSLPLMFNDEVLI
+423 
-438 RVGINYLENVKILYP
+438 
-453 EISKYIM
+453 
-460 IMGKTH
+460 
-466 DGSIIE
+466 
-472 KYMPVNETEVKVDY
+472 VDFFDK
-486 LENELQ
+486 L
-492 VFTLEYD
+492 
-499 GQVCKMIL
+499 
-507 PPANDVARHVG
+507 
-518 IAELYKDRGMDY
+518 
-530 GNFKQV
+530 

>member
-35 HIHYLEEEYKCKLF
+35 HIHYLEEEYECKLF

-64 LEEYASSAYY
+64 LEEYARSAYY

-153 YRLYKKDDFIGICSK
+153 YRLYKKDEFIGICSK
-168 NHKFNEKS
+168 NHKFNGKS
-176 IKFEELFEED
+176 IKFEELFKED

-265 LYTTN
+265 LY
-270 LNLIQINYLNSSDY
+270 LK
-284 TQILDCVNT
+284 NT
-293 LYALLDQYRNN
+293 
-304 LDIYPRYVTDRF
+304 
-316 ILCTEN
+316 
-322 IYSVADSIYNMGEQS
+322 
-337 LKYYQEGN
+337 
-345 SEGVLIARVKASAK
+345 SAK
-359 ALIKFSNQLSG
+359 EL
-370 SVCRDLQIFLENLM
+370 
-384 YTDEEEY
+384 
-391 NDSYESL
+391 
-398 YNMNSEVVK
+398 
-407 TKYCTVRDI
+407 
-416 VASLCEI
+416 
-423 SQLSLPLMFNDEVLI
+423 
-438 RVGINYLENVKILYP
+438 
-453 EISKYIM
+453 
-460 IMGKTH
+460 
-466 DGSIIE
+466 
-472 KYMPVNETEVKVDY
+472 VDFFDK
-486 LENELQ
+486 L
-492 VFTLEYD
+492 
-499 GQVCKMIL
+499 
-507 PPANDVARHVG
+507 
-518 IAELYKDRGMDY
+518 
-530 GNFKQV
+530 

>member
-153 YRLYKKDDFIGICSK
+153 YRLYKKDEFIGICSK
-168 NHKFNEKS
+168 NHNFNGKS

-195 TRGIFEQFLSENSF
+195 TRRIFEQFLSENSF

-254 FKNKIEREFNY
+254 FKNKIEREFNFLY
-265 LYTTN
+265 LK
-270 LNLIQINYLNSSDY
+270 
-284 TQILDCVNT
+284 NT
-293 LYALLDQYRNN
+293 
-304 LDIYPRYVTDRF
+304 
-316 ILCTEN
+316 
-322 IYSVADSIYNMGEQS
+322 
-337 LKYYQEGN
+337 
-345 SEGVLIARVKASAK
+345 SAK
-359 ALIKFSNQLSG
+359 EL
-370 SVCRDLQIFLENLM
+370 
-384 YTDEEEY
+384 
-391 NDSYESL
+391 
-398 YNMNSEVVK
+398 
-407 TKYCTVRDI
+407 
-416 VASLCEI
+416 
-423 SQLSLPLMFNDEVLI
+423 
-438 RVGINYLENVKILYP
+438 
-453 EISKYIM
+453 
-460 IMGKTH
+460 
-466 DGSIIE
+466 
-472 KYMPVNETEVKVDY
+472 VDFFDK
-486 LENELQ
+486 L
-492 VFTLEYD
+492 
-499 GQVCKMIL
+499 
-507 PPANDVARHVG
+507 
-518 IAELYKDRGMDY
+518 
-530 GNFKQV
+530 

>member
-64 LEEYASSAYY
+64 LEEYARSAYY

-153 YRLYKKDDFIGICSK
+153 YKLYKKDDFIGICSK
-168 NHKFNEKS
+168 NHKFNGKS
-176 IKFEELFEED
+176 IKFEELFKED

-265 LYTTN
+265 LY
-270 LNLIQINYLNSSDY
+270 LK
-284 TQILDCVNT
+284 NT
-293 LYALLDQYRNN
+293 A
-304 LDIYPRYVTDRF
+304 
-316 ILCTEN
+316 
-322 IYSVADSIYNMGEQS
+322 
-337 LKYYQEGN
+337 
-345 SEGVLIARVKASAK
+345 AK
-359 ALIKFSNQLSG
+359 EL
-370 SVCRDLQIFLENLM
+370 
-384 YTDEEEY
+384 
-391 NDSYESL
+391 
-398 YNMNSEVVK
+398 
-407 TKYCTVRDI
+407 
-416 VASLCEI
+416 
-423 SQLSLPLMFNDEVLI
+423 
-438 RVGINYLENVKILYP
+438 
-453 EISKYIM
+453 
-460 IMGKTH
+460 
-466 DGSIIE
+466 
-472 KYMPVNETEVKVDY
+472 VDFFDK
-486 LENELQ
+486 L
-492 VFTLEYD
+492 
-499 GQVCKMIL
+499 
-507 PPANDVARHVG
+507 
-518 IAELYKDRGMDY
+518 
-530 GNFKQV
+530 

>member
-64 LEEYASSAYY
+64 LEEYARSAYY

-85 ENKIKINIGATK
+85 EDKIKINIGATK

-126 EKLIKLMELNKLDF
+126 ENLIKLMELNKLDF

-153 YRLYKKDDFIGICSK
+153 YRLYKKDEFIGICSK
-168 NHKFNEKS
+168 NHKFNGKS

-195 TRGIFEQFLSENSF
+195 TRRIFEQFLSENSF

-265 LYTTN
+265 LY
-270 LNLIQINYLNSSDY
+270 LK
-284 TQILDCVNT
+284 NT
-293 LYALLDQYRNN
+293 A
-304 LDIYPRYVTDRF
+304 
-316 ILCTEN
+316 
-322 IYSVADSIYNMGEQS
+322 
-337 LKYYQEGN
+337 
-345 SEGVLIARVKASAK
+345 AK
-359 ALIKFSNQLSG
+359 EL
-370 SVCRDLQIFLENLM
+370 
-384 YTDEEEY
+384 
-391 NDSYESL
+391 
-398 YNMNSEVVK
+398 
-407 TKYCTVRDI
+407 
-416 VASLCEI
+416 
-423 SQLSLPLMFNDEVLI
+423 
-438 RVGINYLENVKILYP
+438 
-453 EISKYIM
+453 
-460 IMGKTH
+460 
-466 DGSIIE
+466 
-472 KYMPVNETEVKVDY
+472 VDFFDK
-486 LENELQ
+486 L
-492 VFTLEYD
+492 
-499 GQVCKMIL
+499 
-507 PPANDVARHVG
+507 
-518 IAELYKDRGMDY
+518 
-530 GNFKQV
+530 

>member
-64 LEEYASSAYY
+64 LEEYARSAYY

-126 EKLIKLMELNKLDF
+126 ENLIKLMELNKLDF

-153 YRLYKKDDFIGICSK
+153 YRLYKKDEFIGICSK
-168 NHKFNEKS
+168 NHKFNGKS

-219 INNFNLIKELVSAN
+219 INNFNLIKELVSTN

-244 NKNDDIGKFY
+244 NKNDEIGKFY

-265 LYTTN
+265 LY
-270 LNLIQINYLNSSDY
+270 LK
-284 TQILDCVNT
+284 NT
-293 LYALLDQYRNN
+293 
-304 LDIYPRYVTDRF
+304 
-316 ILCTEN
+316 
-322 IYSVADSIYNMGEQS
+322 
-337 LKYYQEGN
+337 
-345 SEGVLIARVKASAK
+345 SAK
-359 ALIKFSNQLSG
+359 ELIDFFDKL
-370 SVCRDLQIFLENLM
+370 
-384 YTDEEEY
+384 
-391 NDSYESL
+391 
-398 YNMNSEVVK
+398 
-407 TKYCTVRDI
+407 
-416 VASLCEI
+416 
-423 SQLSLPLMFNDEVLI
+423 
-438 RVGINYLENVKILYP
+438 
-453 EISKYIM
+453 
-460 IMGKTH
+460 
-466 DGSIIE
+466 
-472 KYMPVNETEVKVDY
+472 
-486 LENELQ
+486 
-492 VFTLEYD
+492 
-499 GQVCKMIL
+499 
-507 PPANDVARHVG
+507 
-518 IAELYKDRGMDY
+518 
-530 GNFKQV
+530 

>member
-35 HIHYLEEEYKCKLF
+35 HIHYLEEEYNCKLF

-64 LEEYASSAYY
+64 LEEYARSAYY

-153 YRLYKKDDFIGICSK
+153 YRLYKKDEFIGICSK
-168 NHKFNEKS
+168 NHKFNGKS

-265 LYTTN
+265 LY
-270 LNLIQINYLNSSDY
+270 LK
-284 TQILDCVNT
+284 NT
-293 LYALLDQYRNN
+293 A
-304 LDIYPRYVTDRF
+304 
-316 ILCTEN
+316 
-322 IYSVADSIYNMGEQS
+322 
-337 LKYYQEGN
+337 
-345 SEGVLIARVKASAK
+345 AK
-359 ALIKFSNQLSG
+359 EL
-370 SVCRDLQIFLENLM
+370 
-384 YTDEEEY
+384 
-391 NDSYESL
+391 
-398 YNMNSEVVK
+398 
-407 TKYCTVRDI
+407 
-416 VASLCEI
+416 
-423 SQLSLPLMFNDEVLI
+423 
-438 RVGINYLENVKILYP
+438 
-453 EISKYIM
+453 
-460 IMGKTH
+460 
-466 DGSIIE
+466 
-472 KYMPVNETEVKVDY
+472 VDFFDK
-486 LENELQ
+486 L
-492 VFTLEYD
+492 
-499 GQVCKMIL
+499 
-507 PPANDVARHVG
+507 
-518 IAELYKDRGMDY
+518 
-530 GNFKQV
+530 

>member
-64 LEEYASSAYY
+64 LEEYARSAYY

-126 EKLIKLMELNKLDF
+126 ENLIKLMELNKLDF

-153 YRLYKKDDFIGICSK
+153 YRLYKKDEFIGICSK
-168 NHKFNEKS
+168 NHKFNGKS

-265 LYTTN
+265 LY
-270 LNLIQINYLNSSDY
+270 LK
-284 TQILDCVNT
+284 NT
-293 LYALLDQYRNN
+293 
-304 LDIYPRYVTDRF
+304 
-316 ILCTEN
+316 
-322 IYSVADSIYNMGEQS
+322 
-337 LKYYQEGN
+337 
-345 SEGVLIARVKASAK
+345 SAK
-359 ALIKFSNQLSG
+359 EL
-370 SVCRDLQIFLENLM
+370 
-384 YTDEEEY
+384 
-391 NDSYESL
+391 
-398 YNMNSEVVK
+398 
-407 TKYCTVRDI
+407 
-416 VASLCEI
+416 
-423 SQLSLPLMFNDEVLI
+423 
-438 RVGINYLENVKILYP
+438 
-453 EISKYIM
+453 
-460 IMGKTH
+460 
-466 DGSIIE
+466 
-472 KYMPVNETEVKVDY
+472 VDFFDK
-486 LENELQ
+486 L
-492 VFTLEYD
+492 
-499 GQVCKMIL
+499 
-507 PPANDVARHVG
+507 
-518 IAELYKDRGMDY
+518 
-530 GNFKQV
+530 

>member
-64 LEEYASSAYY
+64 LEEYARSAYY

-126 EKLIKLMELNKLDF
+126 ENLIKLMELNKLDF

-153 YRLYKKDDFIGICSK
+153 YRLYKKDEFIGICSK
-168 NHKFNEKS
+168 NHKFNGKS

-195 TRGIFEQFLSENSF
+195 TRGIFEHFLSENSF

-265 LYTTN
+265 LY
-270 LNLIQINYLNSSDY
+270 LK
-284 TQILDCVNT
+284 NT
-293 LYALLDQYRNN
+293 A
-304 LDIYPRYVTDRF
+304 
-316 ILCTEN
+316 
-322 IYSVADSIYNMGEQS
+322 
-337 LKYYQEGN
+337 
-345 SEGVLIARVKASAK
+345 AK
-359 ALIKFSNQLSG
+359 EL
-370 SVCRDLQIFLENLM
+370 
-384 YTDEEEY
+384 
-391 NDSYESL
+391 
-398 YNMNSEVVK
+398 
-407 TKYCTVRDI
+407 
-416 VASLCEI
+416 
-423 SQLSLPLMFNDEVLI
+423 
-438 RVGINYLENVKILYP
+438 
-453 EISKYIM
+453 
-460 IMGKTH
+460 
-466 DGSIIE
+466 
-472 KYMPVNETEVKVDY
+472 VDFFDK
-486 LENELQ
+486 L
-492 VFTLEYD
+492 
-499 GQVCKMIL
+499 
-507 PPANDVARHVG
+507 
-518 IAELYKDRGMDY
+518 
-530 GNFKQV
+530 

>member
-35 HIHYLEEEYKCKLF
+35 HIHYLEEEYECKLF

-64 LEEYASSAYY
+64 LEEYARSAYY

-153 YRLYKKDDFIGICSK
+153 YRLYKKDEFIGICSK
-168 NHKFNEKS
+168 NHKFNGKS

-244 NKNDDIGKFY
+244 NKNDEIGKFY

-265 LYTTN
+265 LY
-270 LNLIQINYLNSSDY
+270 LK
-284 TQILDCVNT
+284 NT
-293 LYALLDQYRNN
+293 
-304 LDIYPRYVTDRF
+304 
-316 ILCTEN
+316 
-322 IYSVADSIYNMGEQS
+322 
-337 LKYYQEGN
+337 
-345 SEGVLIARVKASAK
+345 SAK
-359 ALIKFSNQLSG
+359 ELIDFFDKL
-370 SVCRDLQIFLENLM
+370 
-384 YTDEEEY
+384 
-391 NDSYESL
+391 
-398 YNMNSEVVK
+398 
-407 TKYCTVRDI
+407 
-416 VASLCEI
+416 
-423 SQLSLPLMFNDEVLI
+423 
-438 RVGINYLENVKILYP
+438 
-453 EISKYIM
+453 
-460 IMGKTH
+460 
-466 DGSIIE
+466 
-472 KYMPVNETEVKVDY
+472 
-486 LENELQ
+486 
-492 VFTLEYD
+492 
-499 GQVCKMIL
+499 
-507 PPANDVARHVG
+507 
-518 IAELYKDRGMDY
+518 
-530 GNFKQV
+530 

>member
-35 HIHYLEEEYKCKLF
+35 HIHYLEEEYECKLF

-64 LEEYASSAYY
+64 LEEYARSAYY

-126 EKLIKLMELNKLDF
+126 ENLIKLMELNKLDF

-153 YRLYKKDDFIGICSK
+153 YRLYKKDEFIGICSK
-168 NHKFNEKS
+168 NHKFNGKS
-176 IKFEELFEED
+176 IKFEELFKED

-265 LYTTN
+265 LY
-270 LNLIQINYLNSSDY
+270 LK
-284 TQILDCVNT
+284 NT
-293 LYALLDQYRNN
+293 
-304 LDIYPRYVTDRF
+304 
-316 ILCTEN
+316 
-322 IYSVADSIYNMGEQS
+322 
-337 LKYYQEGN
+337 
-345 SEGVLIARVKASAK
+345 SAK
-359 ALIKFSNQLSG
+359 
-370 SVCRDLQIFLENLM
+370 
-384 YTDEEEY
+384 
-391 NDSYESL
+391 
-398 YNMNSEVVK
+398 
-407 TKYCTVRDI
+407 
-416 VASLCEI
+416 
-423 SQLSLPLMFNDEVLI
+423 
-438 RVGINYLENVKILYP
+438 
-453 EISKYIM
+453 
-460 IMGKTH
+460 
-466 DGSIIE
+466 
-472 KYMPVNETEVKVDY
+472 
-486 LENELQ
+486 ELAD
-492 VFTLEYD
+492 FFDKL
-499 GQVCKMIL
+499 
-507 PPANDVARHVG
+507 
-518 IAELYKDRGMDY
+518 
-530 GNFKQV
+530 

>member
-64 LEEYASSAYY
+64 LEEYARSAYY

-126 EKLIKLMELNKLDF
+126 ENLIKLMELNKLDF

-153 YRLYKKDDFIGICSK
+153 YRLYKKDEFIGICSK
-168 NHKFNEKS
+168 SHKFNGKS

-265 LYTTN
+265 LY
-270 LNLIQINYLNSSDY
+270 LK
-284 TQILDCVNT
+284 NT
-293 LYALLDQYRNN
+293 A
-304 LDIYPRYVTDRF
+304 
-316 ILCTEN
+316 
-322 IYSVADSIYNMGEQS
+322 
-337 LKYYQEGN
+337 
-345 SEGVLIARVKASAK
+345 AK
-359 ALIKFSNQLSG
+359 EL
-370 SVCRDLQIFLENLM
+370 
-384 YTDEEEY
+384 
-391 NDSYESL
+391 
-398 YNMNSEVVK
+398 
-407 TKYCTVRDI
+407 
-416 VASLCEI
+416 
-423 SQLSLPLMFNDEVLI
+423 
-438 RVGINYLENVKILYP
+438 
-453 EISKYIM
+453 
-460 IMGKTH
+460 
-466 DGSIIE
+466 
-472 KYMPVNETEVKVDY
+472 VDFFDK
-486 LENELQ
+486 L
-492 VFTLEYD
+492 
-499 GQVCKMIL
+499 
-507 PPANDVARHVG
+507 
-518 IAELYKDRGMDY
+518 
-530 GNFKQV
+530 

>member
-64 LEEYASSAYY
+64 LEEYARSAYY

-126 EKLIKLMELNKLDF
+126 ENLIKLMELNKLDF

-153 YRLYKKDDFIGICSK
+153 YRLYKKDEFIGICSK

-176 IKFEELFEED
+176 IKFEELFKED

-265 LYTTN
+265 LY
-270 LNLIQINYLNSSDY
+270 LK
-284 TQILDCVNT
+284 NT
-293 LYALLDQYRNN
+293 
-304 LDIYPRYVTDRF
+304 
-316 ILCTEN
+316 
-322 IYSVADSIYNMGEQS
+322 
-337 LKYYQEGN
+337 
-345 SEGVLIARVKASAK
+345 SAK
-359 ALIKFSNQLSG
+359 EL
-370 SVCRDLQIFLENLM
+370 
-384 YTDEEEY
+384 
-391 NDSYESL
+391 
-398 YNMNSEVVK
+398 
-407 TKYCTVRDI
+407 
-416 VASLCEI
+416 
-423 SQLSLPLMFNDEVLI
+423 
-438 RVGINYLENVKILYP
+438 
-453 EISKYIM
+453 
-460 IMGKTH
+460 
-466 DGSIIE
+466 
-472 KYMPVNETEVKVDY
+472 VDFFDK
-486 LENELQ
+486 L
-492 VFTLEYD
+492 
-499 GQVCKMIL
+499 
-507 PPANDVARHVG
+507 
-518 IAELYKDRGMDY
+518 
-530 GNFKQV
+530 